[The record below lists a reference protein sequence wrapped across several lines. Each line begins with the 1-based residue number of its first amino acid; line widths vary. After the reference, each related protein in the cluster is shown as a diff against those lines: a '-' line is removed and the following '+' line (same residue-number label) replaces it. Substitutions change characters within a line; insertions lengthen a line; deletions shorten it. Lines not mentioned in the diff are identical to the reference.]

1 MHAPLPKRC
10 ATIDKAGELIMS
22 KANSKYYTMQEMAGK
37 VGVSKSTVYRYLL
50 KEGIAPATTKRNTNL
65 YNATTLQRVR
75 EHFSKKNSNNSE
87 KKAPNDLLIETL
99 RQQVSSLQN
108 ELINE
113 KSRSDKALIAK
124 DKQIDD
130 LNARLAESH
139 QLQLGLQKELE
150 IHKDSDS
157 SNHLVLDGQTVSKTN
172 YSKSEKK
179 KTPEGPKKGFWS
191 KLFH

>member
-1 MHAPLPKRC
+1 MSLPKRC
-10 ATIDKAGELIMS
+10 ATIDETGELIMG
-22 KANSKYYTMQEMAGK
+22 KTNSKYYTMQEMAGK
-37 VGVSKSTVYRYLL
+37 VGVNKSTVYRYLL

-65 YNATTLQRVR
+65 YNATTLQRVK

-172 YSKSEKK
+172 YSKSEEK
-179 KTPEGPKKGFWS
+179 KTPEGSKKGFWS

>member
-1 MHAPLPKRC
+1 MSLPKRC
-10 ATIDKAGELIMS
+10 ATIDETGELIMS
-22 KANSKYYTMQEMAGK
+22 KTNSKYYTMQEMAGK
-37 VGVSKSTVYRYLL
+37 VGVNKSTVYRYLL

-65 YNATTLQRVR
+65 YNATTLQRVK

-172 YSKSEKK
+172 YSKSEEK
-179 KTPEGPKKGFWS
+179 KTPEGSKKGFWS

>member
-1 MHAPLPKRC
+1 MPKRC
-10 ATIDKAGELIMS
+10 ATIDETGELIMS

-37 VGVSKSTVYRYLL
+37 VSVNKSTVYRYLL

-65 YNATTLQRVR
+65 YNATTLQRVK
-75 EHFSKKNSNNSE
+75 EHFIKKSSNNFE
-87 KKAPNDLLIETL
+87 KKVPNDLLIETL

-157 SNHLVLDGQTVSKTN
+157 SNHLVLDGQTVTKTN
-172 YSKSEKK
+172 YSKSEEKK
-179 KTPEGPKKGFWS
+179 PPEGSKKGFWS

>member
-1 MHAPLPKRC
+1 M
-10 ATIDKAGELIMS
+10 
-22 KANSKYYTMQEMAGK
+22 
-37 VGVSKSTVYRYLL
+37 L

-65 YNATTLQRVR
+65 YNATTLQRVK

-157 SNHLVLDGQTVSKTN
+157 SII
-172 YSKSEKK
+172 
-179 KTPEGPKKGFWS
+179 
-191 KLFH
+191 

>member
-1 MHAPLPKRC
+1 
-10 ATIDKAGELIMS
+10 MS

-37 VGVSKSTVYRYLL
+37 VGVNKSTVYRYLL

-65 YNATTLQRVR
+65 YNATTLQRVK

-113 KSRSDKALIAK
+113 KARSDKALIAK

-179 KTPEGPKKGFWS
+179 KTPEDSKKGFWS

>member
-1 MHAPLPKRC
+1 MSLLKRC
-10 ATIDKAGELIMS
+10 ATIDETGELIMS
-22 KANSKYYTMQEMAGK
+22 KTDSKYYTMQEMAGK
-37 VGVSKSTVYRYLL
+37 VGVNKSTVYRYLL

-65 YNATTLQRVR
+65 YNATALQRVK

-130 LNARLAESH
+130 LNVRLAESH

-172 YSKSEKK
+172 YSKSEEK
-179 KTPEGPKKGFWS
+179 KTPEGSKKGFWS

>member
-1 MHAPLPKRC
+1 MSLPKRC
-10 ATIDKAGELIMS
+10 ATIDETGELIMS
-22 KANSKYYTMQEMAGK
+22 KTDSKYYTMQEMAGK
-37 VGVSKSTVYRYLL
+37 VGVNKSTVYRYLL

-65 YNATTLQRVR
+65 YNATALQRVK

-130 LNARLAESH
+130 LNVRLAESH

-179 KTPEGPKKGFWS
+179 KTPEGSKKGFWS

>member
-1 MHAPLPKRC
+1 MSLPKRC
-10 ATIDKAGELIMS
+10 ATIDETGELIMS
-22 KANSKYYTMQEMAGK
+22 KTDSKYYTMQEMAGK
-37 VGVSKSTVYRYLL
+37 VGVNKSTVYRYLL

-65 YNATTLQRVR
+65 YNATALQRVK

-130 LNARLAESH
+130 LNVRLAESH

-172 YSKSEKK
+172 YSKSEEK
-179 KTPEGPKKGFWS
+179 KTPEGSKKGFWS